1 MKHVLGMI
9 CAVTLAIAV
18 GGCAQTPRRIPH
30 TADLL
35 FDADPSSSNAVQWA
49 HRSPWLRAPA
59 HFSDGEV
66 VYYRERFYDR
76 QGTGFGTRD
85 YFSRRFLYVREGRG
99 HR

>member
-18 GGCAQTPRRIPH
+18 GGCAQTTRRIPPR
-30 TADLL
+30 AALL
-35 FDADPSSSNAVQWA
+35 FDAAPGPIDPAQWA
-49 HRSPWLRAPA
+49 QRTPWLRAPA
-59 HFSDGEV
+59 YFSDGEV